1 MSTLAAELKKEI
13 RRIARKELKSE
24 NASTKKAV
32 AQHRR
37 DIADL
42 KRRNQQLERT
52 VAFLQKREGRRLANS
67 PSADVNGVRFSV
79 RSLKAQRR
87 QTGLS
92 QADYAALVGVSKLT
106 IYNWESGNTKPG
118 DNHLAKLVSL
128 RGLGKREAWKRLE
141 LLA

>member
-13 RRIARKELKSE
+13 RRIARKELK
-24 NASTKKAV
+24 ADTTSTKKAV

-52 VAFLQKREGRRLANS
+52 VAFLQKREGRRLSKS
-67 PSADVNGVRFSV
+67 PGVVLNGARFSI

-87 QTGLS
+87 RTGLS
-92 QADYAALVGVSKLT
+92 QADYSRLVGVSKLT

-118 DNHLAKLVSL
+118 EEHLAKLVSI
-128 RGLGKREAWKRLE
+128 RGLGKREARKRLE
-141 LLA
+141 ILE